1 MSNYNSLQVRYEQRM
16 VAGLTLLN
24 SFTWEHS
31 LDNAS
36 ASLEGNTPS
45 PQDANNI
52 SADYGQSDYNL
63 PIINVTS
70 AVYEL
75 PFGRGRHFGNDWN
88 PALDAVL
95 GGWGLNV
102 INTAQAG
109 TPFNIT
115 YSPNA
120 AQLAST
126 QITAN
131 YRGVNLYRPNRV
143 PGVPLTL
150 GRSVKQA
157 NTGYIQYIN
166 YAALQLPSINNANG
180 ILQSPFG
187 TLSRNPGR
195 TPPLYQTDL
204 AINKRFRTPVERLQV
219 EFRSELYNVF
229 NHTNLYLP
237 SSPTGTQGAAPNAGG
252 IISSTWTPRVVQFAL
267 KIIY

>member
-16 VAGLTLLN
+16 TAGLTLLN

-45 PQDANNI
+45 PQDGNNL
-52 SADYGQSDYNL
+52 AGDYAQSDYNL
-63 PIINVTS
+63 PIANITS
-70 AVYEL
+70 LVYDL
-75 PFGRGRHFGNDWN
+75 PVGRGRHFGRNMN
-88 PALDAVL
+88 GALDAVV
-95 GGWGLNV
+95 GGWQISAV
-102 INTAQAG
+102 NTAQAG

-115 YSPNA
+115 YSPNS

-150 GRSVKQA
+150 GRSVQQA

-166 YAALQLPSINNANG
+166 YAAIQLPGITNASAV
-180 ILQSPFG
+180 LQSPFG
-187 TLSRNPGR
+187 NLSRNPGR
-195 TPPLYQTDL
+195 TPALYQTDL
-204 AINKRFRTPVERLQV
+204 DINKRFRTPSERLQV
-219 EFRSELYNVF
+219 EFRSELYNLI

-237 SSPTGTQGAAPNAGG
+237 SSPTGTQGGNPTAGG
-252 IISSTWTPRVVQFAL
+252 IISSTFTPRVVQFAL
-267 KIIY
+267 KLIF